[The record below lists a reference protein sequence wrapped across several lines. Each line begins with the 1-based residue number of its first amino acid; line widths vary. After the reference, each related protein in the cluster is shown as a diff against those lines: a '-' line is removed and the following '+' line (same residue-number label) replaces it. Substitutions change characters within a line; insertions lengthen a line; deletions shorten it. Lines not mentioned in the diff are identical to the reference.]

1 MEAASPHCRSA
12 RGTARGADLLLRPF
26 LVVGTGKSRCFMV
39 SGMKRPV
46 IVGAPAGQFAEPM
59 LLWCEL
65 AAAAGHVTV
74 SNKGDPKNSLSR
86 KRLGSAVPRG
96 IAFAFAVMDGLA

>member
-1 MEAASPHCRSA
+1 MPEH
-12 RGTARGADLLLRPF
+12 
-26 LVVGTGKSRCFMV
+26 
-39 SGMKRPV
+39 RPV
-46 IVGAPAGQFAEPM
+46 AGSQEIAVGEARPGWRPQARIVGAPAGQPAEPM

-96 IAFAFAVMDGLA
+96 IACAFAAMDGLA